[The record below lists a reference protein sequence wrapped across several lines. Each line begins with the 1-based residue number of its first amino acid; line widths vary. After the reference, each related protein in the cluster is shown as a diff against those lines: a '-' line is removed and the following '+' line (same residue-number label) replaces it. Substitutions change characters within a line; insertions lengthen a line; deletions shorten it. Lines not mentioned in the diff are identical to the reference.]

1 MQYAW
6 QFGGGQVMDN
16 YNNLK
21 EMFEVNLKILEYAK
35 ESEKE
40 TQEVVI
46 NSIIIGLL
54 NFTKELE
61 NNIIIGET

>member
-6 QFGGGQVMDN
+6 QFGGEQMMDN

>member
-1 MQYAW
+1 
-6 QFGGGQVMDN
+6 MDN